1 MIIANFDKGSTRED
15 VFRIYQYDYGQVL
28 RIQGLTLPTAV
39 EVHFSLQNTGGE
51 ATTRIGVTKD
61 GVTDVVIPDSLLE
74 NGDIA
79 QDYEIYAF
87 VYLRNETSGQTEYK
101 ITLHITSRPK
111 PEAFDRPEDA
121 EIFKEAI
128 KAVNESAARSAE
140 SEKQAEG
147 WAHGREDL
155 PERAQ
160 DNAKYYS
167 DQAREDSAKTD
178 ADRKEVKRL
187 VESVSGIGEQV
198 EKVEGLTKQAQTSAT
213 NAALSEQA
221 AKESENNAAQARA
234 GAEAAEDNAELAAQK
249 VEQDKAIVEQA
260 KNIVKQMGQEVLDN
274 KNLVDETAQ
283 DFDLKAQQALADVN
297 DAGQA
302 QTERVQTAGNDAVES
317 VKAAQGTATRA
328 VETAKT
334 EAIEAVQ
341 TEGATQAG
349 NVSAEGEKQVQA
361 VRGAAQEI
369 MADREQIQENKT
381 GIAKLKED
389 IREIDKIKKY
399 IEVDADEVVDG
410 ALINLDDKTLYN
422 MHPNCYIKQIIPGNI
437 KSIKVS
443 GKSVSAR
450 FGFSLCGCYK
460 EDGSLISKFGNDDNT
475 VYTDLLIE
483 IPNECAYV
491 YINQSDNSAEK
502 YKKIKFFTISNLTTD
517 VENLT
522 TDVSN
527 LKKKINVDL
536 NFNKIGYIE
545 PNPKEPFYVV
555 SNGYGFRTDYIPT
568 EGYKKIKYDLK
579 GDMRYI
585 YLIAFFD
592 ENKKFLRDETQSII
606 TKNADTISIPENAKY
621 VVASTYSPSVV
632 NGTASLINNNSLDEK
647 ITKLDSRITKIE
659 SIGIYGDSEFALFK
673 KFGIVG
679 DSLSVGHTV
688 SKDGQTALGRNIY
701 WSWGQYMARRLG
713 NICLNFGRS
722 GVTSKL
728 WLNPSE
734 QYCYPRLIDKAN
746 LCQAYIVALGANDT
760 QAPLGSISDVNFTDM
775 SLNAD
780 TEYGNYAKIIDTIQ
794 KTAPKA
800 PIFLCTIPHP
810 RNSDINIQAINNMI
824 REFASES
831 RFTGVYLVDL
841 DAEYNEYY
849 KTGKLGD
856 EIRNTGWH
864 LTSLGYLYD
873 SFVRQRALSQVVAD
887 NCAEFQDVFLLPVG
901 INNELD

>member
-1 MIIANFDKGSTRED
+1 MITLNKIGDYHNRQLLEIECLKSDEKPIGTIDGLVITNGSKLHELDGDTYEYDEQNKTWVLQPKSSGGADGREIELQKTQTHIQWRYVGTEEWFDLVSLDEISFKHSDFTPEQLQALKGVKGDKGDPGTNGTNGKDGLSIKSTQIND
-15 VFRIYQYDYGQVL
+15 SGHLI
-28 RIQGLTLPTAV
+28 LT
-39 EVHFSLQNTGGE
+39 FSDE
-51 ATTRIGVTKD
+51 STKD
-61 GVTDVVIPDSLLE
+61 VGKVTGE
-74 NGDIA
+74 NGESAYQIAIRLGFRGTEQEWIESLKYNHSEEFTKLAEEVRSTASNIAAERQQITQSSEDIA
-79 QDYEIYAF
+79 
-87 VYLRNETSGQTEYK
+87 R
-101 ITLHITSRPK
+101 
-111 PEAFDRPEDA
+111 
-121 EIFKEAI
+121 
-128 KAVNESAARSAE
+128 
-140 SEKQAEG
+140 
-147 WAHGREDL
+147 
-155 PERAQ
+155 
-160 DNAKYYS
+160 
-167 DQAREDSAKTD
+167 
-178 ADRKEVKRL
+178 
-187 VESVSGIGEQV
+187 
-198 EKVEGLTKQAQTSAT
+198 
-213 NAALSEQA
+213 
-221 AKESENNAAQARA
+221 
-234 GAEAAEDNAELAAQK
+234 
-249 VEQDKAIVEQA
+249 
-260 KNIVKQMGQEVLDN
+260 
-274 KNLVDETAQ
+274 
-283 DFDLKAQQALADVN
+283 
-297 DAGQA
+297 
-302 QTERVQTAGNDAVES
+302 
-317 VKAAQGTATRA
+317 
-328 VETAKT
+328 
-334 EAIEAVQ
+334 
-341 TEGATQAG
+341 
-349 NVSAEGEKQVQA
+349 
-361 VRGAAQEI
+361 
-369 MADREQIQENKT
+369 
-381 GIAKLKED
+381 LKEE
-389 IREIDKIKKY
+389 IREIDKIKSY

-410 ALINLDDKTLYN
+410 ALINLDKKTLHN
-422 MHPNCYIKQIIPGNI
+422 HHPNCYIKQIIPGNV

-443 GKSVSAR
+443 GKSASAQW
-450 FGFSLCGCYK
+450 GFSLCGCYK

-491 YINQSDNSAEK
+491 YINQGGNSAEK

-517 VENLT
+517 VENLKTNVSNLT

-545 PNPKEPFYVV
+545 PNSKEPFYVV
-555 SNGYGFRTDYIPT
+555 SNGSGFRTDYIPT

-579 GDMRYI
+579 GDIRYI

-621 VVASTYSPSVV
+621 VVASTYSSSVV

-901 INNELD
+901 TNNELD